1 MATITSPD
9 PSIIATRAGPAPV
22 ARLTD
27 VTLRYGVVH
36 ALDGVT
42 LDLPAGCMV
51 GLIGP
56 DGVGKSSL
64 LALVAGARHIQEGR
78 IEVLGGD
85 MADADFR
92 RNACPRI
99 AYMPQGLGKNLYPTL
114 SVFENTD
121 FFARLFGQ
129 GRAERQ
135 RRIAE
140 LLDSI
145 GLGPFPDRPAGKL
158 SGGMKQKL
166 CLCCALIHDPD
177 LLILDEPTTGV
188 DPLSRRQFWDL
199 VDHIRAN
206 RPGMSVL
213 VATAYMEEAAR
224 FDYLVAMDAGHV
236 LGTGT
241 PAELLAR
248 TGTRDLDAAFIAMLP
263 EEKRHGHQEI
273 VIPPRPPGE
282 QEVVIEAHDLT
293 QRFGSFVAVDHVNF
307 RIERGEIYGFLGA
320 NGCGKS
326 TTMKM
331 LCGLLP
337 PTEGQAWLFGE
348 PVDANDFDVRRKV
361 GYMSQAF
368 SLYTE
373 LTVRQNLVLHAQLF
387 DVPKD
392 EIPRRV
398 EETAA
403 RFGLDEILD
412 ALPDSLPLGQRQRLQ
427 LAVALIHGPALLI
440 LDEPTSGVDPVARD
454 GFWEHLIELSRRDKV
469 TIFVSTH
476 FINEAARCDRISLMS
491 AGKVLV
497 IDTPDGVVQGRHAAT
512 LEEAFIGYLEEA
524 EAERDRVTRKQG
536 DKETGRQGDK
546 ETEEPVRDSVTL
558 SPGHPVTLPSS
569 SWFSLQRMLSCSY
582 REYLEL
588 TRDPI
593 RLTMAGL
600 GSVILMIIMG
610 YGITL
615 DVEHLNYAVL
625 DRDQTTFSQ
634 EYTTNIFGSSRYF
647 TERPLVAN
655 YAELDRRMRSGELS
669 MVVEIP
675 PGFGRDVERRLNS
688 ALGAT
693 AANVGQIKPVAIGV
707 WIDGAMPQRAETI
720 RGYVQGTHLLWLQD
734 AARRQLG
741 VRQQLG
747 LGQRQLVVPANIE
760 LRYRYNPDVKS
771 LVAMV
776 PAVIPLLL
784 LLIPAMLAT
793 LSVVREKDLGSIIN
807 FYVTP
812 TTRLEFLLGK
822 QLPYVVLGMLNF
834 LLLAALAVTLFKV
847 PLKGDFLTAAAGA
860 LLYVGCSTGIGL
872 LISTLTRTQV
882 AALFATAVLTLVPAS
897 NFCGLT
903 DPVSS
908 LEGFGRVVGN
918 VYPTAYYI
926 TISRGTFNKA
936 LGFAGLYGSFLPLLI
951 TIPVLIGL
959 SAAFLKK
966 QEV

>member
-1 MATITSPD
+1 
-9 PSIIATRAGPAPV
+9 
-22 ARLTD
+22 
-27 VTLRYGVVH
+27 
-36 ALDGVT
+36 
-42 LDLPAGCMV
+42 MV

-64 LALVAGARHIQEGR
+64 LALVAGARRIQQGR
-78 IEVLGGD
+78 VEVLGGD
-85 MADADFR
+85 MADAGFR
-92 RNACPRI
+92 RAACPRI

-129 GRAERQ
+129 GRAERH

-188 DPLSRRQFWDL
+188 DPLSRRQFWEL
-199 VDHIRAN
+199 VDRIRAN

-224 FDYLVAMDAGHV
+224 FDWLVAMDAGHV
-236 LGTGT
+236 LATGT

-248 TGTRDLDAAFIAMLP
+248 TGARDLDAAFIALLP
-263 EEKRHGHQEI
+263 EEKRRGHQELGD
-273 VIPPRPPGE
+273 PPAPPGE

-293 QRFGSFVAVDHVNF
+293 QRFGSFTAVDHVNF

-348 PVDANDFDVRRKV
+348 PVDANDIDVRRKV

-368 SLYTE
+368 SLYSE

-387 DVPKD
+387 DVPKA
-392 EIPRRV
+392 EIPQRV

-403 RFGLDEILD
+403 RFGLGEIME

-427 LAVALIHGPALLI
+427 LAVALIHRPALLI

-454 GFWEHLIELSRRDKV
+454 GFWEHLIDLSRRDKV

-476 FINEAARCDRISLMS
+476 FINEAGRCDRISLMS

-497 IDTPDGVVQGRHAAT
+497 IDTPDGVVKGRHAAT
-512 LEEAFIGYLEEA
+512 LEDAFIGYLEEA
-524 EAERDRVTRKQG
+524 EANKKAAEPAPAAQATPAEAGGASKSDHG
-536 DKETGRQGDK
+536 PASTG
-546 ETEEPVRDSVTL
+546 
-558 SPGHPVTLPSS
+558 
-569 SWFSLQRMLSCSY
+569 SWFSLQRMLACSY
-582 REYLEL
+582 RELVEL

-593 RLTMAGL
+593 RMTMAGL
-600 GSVILMIIMG
+600 GTVLLMFIMG
-610 YGITL
+610 YGISL
-615 DVEHLNYAVL
+615 DVEHLKYAVL
-625 DRDQTTFSQ
+625 DRDQT
-634 EYTTNIFGSSRYF
+634 NVSRD
-647 TERPLVAN
+647 
-655 YAELDRRMRSGELS
+655 YATQH
-669 MVVEIP
+669 
-675 PGFGRDVERRLNS
+675 RRLEPVLHRAAAGCRLRRTRS
-688 ALGAT
+688 AHAVGGTEHGHRDPPRLRPRRGAQVEWRA
-693 AANVGQIKPVAIGV
+693 AANASGQSDSGRAGSGAAGDTTSTTSAGGQPSPVGQLKPVAIGV
-707 WIDGAMPQRAETI
+707 WVDGSMPNRGETI
-720 RGYVQGTHLLWLQD
+720 RGYVQQMHLFWLQET
-734 AARRQLG
+734 ARRRLG
-741 VRQQLG
+741 QRQQLG
-747 LGQRQLVVPANIE
+747 LGQRQLVTPATIE

-771 LVAMV
+771 LPAMV
-776 PAVIPLLL
+776 PAVIPILL

-834 LLLAALAVTLFKV
+834 LMMTALAVTIMGV
-847 PLKGDFLTAAAGA
+847 PLKGDFWAAAAGA
-860 LLYVGCSTGIGL
+860 LLYVSCTTGIGL
-872 LISTLTRTQV
+872 FVSTLTRTQV
-882 AALFATAVLTLVPAS
+882 AALFATTVITLIPAS
-897 NFCGLT
+897 NFCGLI

-908 LEGFGRVVGN
+908 LEGFGRLTGEI
-918 VYPTAYYI
+918 YPTSYYM

-936 LGFAGLYGSFLPLLI
+936 LGFAALYASYLPLLI
-951 TIPVLIGL
+951 TIPVMIGL

-966 QEV
+966 QEN

>member
-1 MATITSPD
+1 MSDSNASNVR
-9 PSIIATRAGPAPV
+9 PSAVPPV
-22 ARLTD
+22 ARLANVGLT
-27 VTLRYGVVH
+27 YGKTH
-36 ALDGVT
+36 ALDDVT
-42 LDLPAGCMV
+42 LDLPSGCMV

-64 LALVAGARHIQEGR
+64 LALVAGARKIQQGR

-92 RNACPRI
+92 RLACPRI

-114 SVFENTD
+114 SVFENSD
-121 FFARLFGQ
+121 FFARLFGLS
-129 GRAERQ
+129 RAEAK

-145 GLGPFPDRPAGKL
+145 GLGRFPNRPSGKL

-166 CLCCALIHDPD
+166 CLVCALIHDPD

-188 DPLSRRQFWDL
+188 DPLSRRQFWEL
-199 VDHIRAN
+199 VDRIRVD

-213 VATAYMEEAAR
+213 VSTAYMEEAAR
-224 FDYLVAMDAGHV
+224 FDWLVAMFAGKV
-236 LGTGT
+236 VGTGT
-241 PAELLAR
+241 PAELPAR
-248 TGTRDLDAAFIAMLP
+248 TGTRSLEEAFIALLP
-263 EEKRHGHQEI
+263 DELRHGHQEL
-273 VIPPRPPGE
+273 VVPPRPAGD
-282 QEVVIEAHDLT
+282 QEVIIEAHDLT
-293 QRFGSFVAVDHVNF
+293 QQFGDFVAVDHVNF

-337 PTEGQAWLFGE
+337 ATSGEAWLFGE
-348 PVDANDFDVRRKV
+348 SVDGNDINVRRKV

-368 SLYTE
+368 SLYSE

-392 EIPRRV
+392 GIPGRV

-403 RFGLDEILD
+403 RFGLDEIMD

-427 LAVALIHGPALLI
+427 LAVALIHRPQLLI

-469 TIFVSTH
+469 TIFITTH
-476 FINEAARCDRISLMS
+476 FINEAERCDRISLMS

-497 IDTPDGVVQGRHAAT
+497 IDTPAGVVQRRQAKT
-512 LEEAFIGYLEEA
+512 LEEAFIGYLEDA
-524 EAERDRVTRKQG
+524 QKAQG
-536 DKETGRQGDK
+536 GAPPAAQENMPVETAAASEFD
-546 ETEEPVRDSVTL
+546 TA
-558 SPGHPVTLPSS
+558 PSRIN
-569 SWFSLQRMLSCSY
+569 SWFSLQRMLACSY
-582 REYLEL
+582 RELMEL

-593 RLTMAGL
+593 RMTMAGL
-600 GSVILMIIMG
+600 GTVLLMVIMG

-615 DVEHLNYAVL
+615 DVEHLRYAVL
-625 DRDQTTFSQ
+625 DRDQTALSRD
-634 EYTTNIFGSSRYF
+634 YLINIAGSSRYF
-647 TERPLVAN
+647 TERPPIAD
-655 YAELDRRMRSGELS
+655 YQELDRRIRSGEIS
-669 MVVEIP
+669 MAVEIP
-675 PGFGRDVERRLNS
+675 PGFGRDVDRWRE
-688 ALGAT
+688 GD
-693 AANVGQIKPVAIGV
+693 KPVPIGV
-707 WIDGAMPQRAETI
+707 WIDGSMPTRGETI
-720 RGYVQGTHLLWLQD
+720 RGYVQGMHLLWLQE
-734 AARRQLG
+734 ATRHRLG
-741 VRQQLG
+741 QRQQLG
-747 LGQRQLVVPANIE
+747 VGQRQLVLPANIE

-771 LVAMV
+771 LPAMV

-834 LLLAALAVTLFKV
+834 LMMTALAVTLMGV
-847 PLKGDFLTAAAGA
+847 PMKGDFWAAAAGA
-860 LLYVGCSTGIGL
+860 LLYVSCTTGIGL
-872 LISTLTRTQV
+872 LVSTLTRTQV
-882 AALFATAVLTLVPAS
+882 AALFATTVLTLIPAS
-897 NFCGLT
+897 NFCGLI

-908 LEGFGRVVGN
+908 LEGFGRLTGN
-918 VYPTAYYI
+918 IYPTAYFI

-936 LGFAGLYGSFLPLLI
+936 LGFAGLYASYLPLLI

-966 QEV
+966 QET